1 MKSTLLVIT
10 SILLGAVLWLAPLA
24 YSQAHNGPTGS
35 HHPAATITD
44 RAGRTHVRPRSRIS
58 EAQRRAAAQHRKQ
71 IRNNAVRTARKNGG
85 RP

>member
-24 YSQAHNGPTGS
+24 YSQAQNRPTGS
-35 HHPAATITD
+35 HHPAMSTTD
-44 RAGRTHVRPRSRIS
+44 AAGRTHVRPRGRIS
-58 EAQRRAAAQHRKQ
+58 DAQRRAAAQHRKQ
-71 IRNNAVRTARKNGG
+71 IRNNSVPATRKNGG